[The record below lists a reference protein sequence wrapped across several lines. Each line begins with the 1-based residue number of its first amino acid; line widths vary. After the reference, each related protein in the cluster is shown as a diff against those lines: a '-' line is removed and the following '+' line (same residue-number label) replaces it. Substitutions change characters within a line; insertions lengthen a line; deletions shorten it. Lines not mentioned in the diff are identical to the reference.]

1 MCPTSTQPYI
11 FKVEYHQVTTLH
23 THCYS
28 QCVSM
33 CPTSTQPYIFKVE
46 YHHVTTPKI
55 HIAIHN
61 VCPCAQLQPS
71 LYIFKMEYHHKTT
84 LHTHCYSQC
93 VSMCPT
99 STQPYIFKVEYQQ
112 VTTLKYTLLFTMC
125 VHVPNFN
132 PALHFQSGVSSGNNP
147 KIHIAIHNVCPCA
160 QLQPSPT
167 FSKWSIIR

>member
-1 MCPTSTQPYI
+1 MYKGKAPVGDWYMVSDRPTSTQPYI
-11 FKVEYHQVTTLH
+11 FKV
-23 THCYS
+23 
-28 QCVSM
+28 
-33 CPTSTQPYIFKVE
+33 
-46 YHHVTTPKI
+46 
-55 HIAIHN
+55 
-61 VCPCAQLQPS
+61 
-71 LYIFKMEYHHKTT
+71 EYHHKTT

-132 PALHFQSGVSSGNNP
+132 PASHFQSGVSSGNNP
-147 KIHIAIHNVCPCA
+147 NIHIAIHNVCPCAQLQPSPTFSKWSAQSTQVHFQNGVSSGNNPIHIAIHNVCPCA

-167 FSKWSIIR
+167 FSKWSINR